1 MVPLFT
7 GSIIIDHVLS
17 DLSDAHLYSQA
28 QTIVPE
34 RWQTDQPAVQSLRG
48 PNSTTHAC
56 YGGVCVC
63 VCMWEGHFMIKTFCN

>member
-17 DLSDAHLYSQA
+17 NLSDAHLYSQA

-34 RWQTDQPAVQSLRG
+34 RRHTDQPAVQSLRG

-56 YGGVCVC
+56 YGGVYE
-63 VCMWEGHFMIKTFCN
+63 CMHVGGHFMIKTFCT